1 MSAAN
6 PERLNPERP
15 NDRTTAQVLQFRL
28 QYMAVMMMA
37 GRAED
42 ADVAFNQALEL
53 VQDLIDDG
61 H

>member
-1 MSAAN
+1 MTAEA
-6 PERLNPERP
+6 ERLNPERP
-15 NDRTTAQVLQFRL
+15 DDRTTAEVLQFRL
-28 QYMAVMMMA
+28 QYMSVMLMA

-53 VQDLIDDG
+53 VQDLIDAG